1 MSKGKRGKKTTQYK
15 VKILQK
21 SIDKKWEE
29 EIIKNQYGKIYSL
42 IDKSPKRKMSIDS
55 IVEAAKLS
63 SIEVKKAIG
72 LDIPGLAYSAKRAIE
87 LGTIFNKLK
96 DAFYSLSKKERGGLT
111 WGTIR
116 DNNFK
121 HGGARTC
128 QNWMRIARPIEIRP
142 YMVFGIKSMNRLASV
157 LSNLGKEDFAKFLEQ
172 HNITPDDML
181 EGSIPQLQRRLR
193 KSLDHIEKNIKETKS
208 ADSSD
213 KNSKEDK
220 DPSDNLDIDGGS
232 PKDDENEKAIDEE
245 GEEREEEKSKL
256 EALFTDIR
264 KEIMKAWRSKRR
276 ISEAM
281 SMLDKMER
289 YDRLGTLE
297 IHGTVT
303 PEGVKT
309 PPITQAVCP

>member
-157 LSNLGKEDFAKFLEQ
+157 LSNLGKEAFAEFLEQ

-193 KSLDHIEKNIKETKS
+193 KSLDHIEKNIKETKL

-213 KNSKEDK
+213 KNSNSDK
-220 DPSDNLDIDGGS
+220 KPSDNLV
-232 PKDDENEKAIDEE
+232 
-245 GEEREEEKSKL
+245 EEEENSKFNEL
-256 EALFTDIR
+256 IAELR
-264 KEIMKAWRSKRR
+264 KEIMKTWKSKRR

-281 SMLDKMER
+281 SMLDKMVR
-289 YDRLGTLE
+289 YDRPVTLV

-309 PPITQAVCP
+309 PPITQAACS